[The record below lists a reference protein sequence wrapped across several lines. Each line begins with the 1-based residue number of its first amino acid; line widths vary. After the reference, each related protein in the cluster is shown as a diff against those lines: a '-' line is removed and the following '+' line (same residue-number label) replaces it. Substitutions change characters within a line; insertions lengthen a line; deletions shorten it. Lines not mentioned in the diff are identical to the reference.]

1 MMGLMNQYRQKQTPK
16 SKLAEAIMTAR
27 GMGDPKTA
35 IRRLADSG
43 ATCTLPD
50 GRVMSVR
57 DIAAM
62 AEGKSAIELL
72 SLLGIS

>member
-1 MMGLMNQYRQKQTPK
+1 MGLMSQYRQRQTPK

-27 GMGDPKTA
+27 GMGDPKKA
-35 IRRLADSG
+35 IKKLADSG

-50 GRVMSVR
+50 GRVMSVSE
-57 DIAAM
+57 IVAM

-72 SLLGIS
+72 ALLGIS